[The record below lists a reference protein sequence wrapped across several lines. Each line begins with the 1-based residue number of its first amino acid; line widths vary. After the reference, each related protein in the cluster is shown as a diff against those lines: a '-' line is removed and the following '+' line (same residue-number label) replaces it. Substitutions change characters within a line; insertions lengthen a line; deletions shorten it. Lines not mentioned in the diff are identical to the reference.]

1 MDHMYY
7 ADRPT
12 VPNTQHNAVR
22 LPAILEH
29 SLLVNL
35 EDIHQPFYA
44 NAVEIK
50 DEEGHIQGT
59 LLYVGGVSFATLMS
73 EQETEDDVT
82 DGIVLADEDV
92 EDDINIDVASGDGE
106 WSKEDELNSLELL
119 LAEARQK
126 VVEIEDEIA
135 ARRTDDLS

>member
-1 MDHMYY
+1 MEHVYY

-12 VPNTQHNAVR
+12 VPNTQHNAVH

-50 DEEGHIQGT
+50 DEDGQIQGT

-82 DGIVLADEDV
+82 DGIVLADEDGNDV
-92 EDDINIDVASGDGE
+92 GEPVASSD
-106 WSKEDELNSLELL
+106 
-119 LAEARQK
+119 AEALEQIIDDQDK
-126 VVEIEDEIA
+126 YIEELEAALENKIA
-135 ARRTDDLS
+135 DTGV

>member
-1 MDHMYY
+1 MDHIYY
-7 ADRPT
+7 ADRPA

-35 EDIHQPFYA
+35 EDIHQPVYA

-59 LLYVGGVSFATLMS
+59 MLYVGGVGFATLMS

-92 EDDINIDVASGDGE
+92 DDGGAHVASSD
-106 WSKEDELNSLELL
+106 
-119 LAEARQK
+119 AEALEQIIADQDK
-126 VVEIEDEIA
+126 YIEELEA
-135 ARRTDDLS
+135 ALEHKSADTEL